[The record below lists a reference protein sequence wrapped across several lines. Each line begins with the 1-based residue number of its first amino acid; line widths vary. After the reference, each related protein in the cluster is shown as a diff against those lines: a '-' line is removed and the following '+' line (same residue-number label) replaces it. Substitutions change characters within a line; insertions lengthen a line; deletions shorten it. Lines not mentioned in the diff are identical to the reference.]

1 LQDGPRRTSASSF
14 ELVDWDKT
22 RHLRPQDVVAA
33 EEMLAARHQRLREMP
48 SVDTLFVFRDE
59 SAAASTE
66 ALSHAEAAARRERV
80 KKMLKTSLGDEHR
93 KPAPWMLAPDSST
106 RERVRR
112 AATVCAVYTLF
123 AEPFYVAFDVR
134 PLGDGALVLSC
145 LADALLALDFVVSF
159 LTGYYWLAADGV
171 YKLEMRTFR
180 CISKYIR
187 TDCLRDFLS
196 ALPTQLALRM
206 TDPAGHMP
214 ASGPTFLRVLEVV
227 KCIVV
232 LRVLQVGAVFTTSL
246 DHQSLLLQ
254 QQSLLLVRLY

>member
-1 LQDGPRRTSASSF
+1 MAGEKAAVGENGRWAEKRDPKMGSERKEA
-14 ELVDWDKT
+14 
-22 RHLRPQDVVAA
+22 VVLKA
-33 EEMLAARHQRLREMP
+33 Q
-48 SVDTLFVFRDE
+48 
-59 SAAASTE
+59 

-80 KKMLKTSLGDEHR
+80 KKMLKTSLSDENR
-93 KPAPWMLAPDSST
+93 KPAPWMFAPDSST
-106 RERVRR
+106 REGVRR

-206 TDPAGHMP
+206 TDPAGRMP

-246 DHQSLLLQ
+246 YHQSLLLQ